1 MQTTYPSS
9 DYDPE
14 CIKKLSNLNSKKPN
28 NTIRK
33 WIKDTDRHF
42 TKEDI
47 QISKKHKKIC
57 AMLLELR
64 KMQVKL

>member
-1 MQTTYPSS
+1 MQTTYPSN

-42 TKEDI
+42 SKEDM
-47 QISKKHKKIC
+47 QTSEKHTEDTCSVIR
-57 AMLLELR
+57 AWEGAS
-64 KMQVKL
+64 